1 MQEEFE
7 YEYRDFKLRCRP
19 QIDNGRFIPFM
30 IISRLSDPSTV
41 ERATT
46 LESPAFTSQ
55 DEAARF
61 SYSAAM
67 RWIDEKLDF
76 KLTARPPSNYRKVPS
91 LDAGRQQ
98 FFLR

>member
-1 MQEEFE
+1 
-7 YEYRDFKLRCRP
+7 
-19 QIDNGRFIPFM
+19 
-30 IISRLSDPSTV
+30 
-41 ERATT
+41 
-46 LESPAFTSQ
+46 
-55 DEAARF
+55 
-61 SYSAAM
+61 M